1 MEVVYLATALED
13 MQWVRR
19 YYAEVF
25 PEGRGHA
32 RAGLLKTE
40 ALIAEN
46 PFVGHVTGDDADV
59 REFPVARTPFSRDA
73 ILTGTQRGVG
83 LPCAASHTSR
93 PSAPPRTHSELTTPW
108 PTP

>member
-25 PEGRGHA
+25 PEGHGHA
-32 RAGLLKTE
+32 RASLLKTA

-46 PFVGHVTGDDADV
+46 PFVGHALVDDVDIL
-59 REFPVARTPFSRDA
+59 EFPVARTPFSFLYRVHDGRIE
-73 ILTGTQRGVG
+73 ILRVFDQRSFRFGSG
-83 LPCAASHTSR
+83 LI
-93 PSAPPRTHSELTTPW
+93 
-108 PTP
+108 

>member
-1 MEVVYLATALED
+1 MEVVYLAAALED

-40 ALIAEN
+40 ALLAEN
-46 PFVGHVTGDDADV
+46 PFVGHVLGDDAEV
-59 REFPVARTPFSRDA
+59 REFPIARTPFSFLYRVHDGRIE
-73 ILTGTQRGVG
+73 ILRVFDQRSFRFGSG
-83 LPCAASHTSR
+83 LV
-93 PSAPPRTHSELTTPW
+93 
-108 PTP
+108 